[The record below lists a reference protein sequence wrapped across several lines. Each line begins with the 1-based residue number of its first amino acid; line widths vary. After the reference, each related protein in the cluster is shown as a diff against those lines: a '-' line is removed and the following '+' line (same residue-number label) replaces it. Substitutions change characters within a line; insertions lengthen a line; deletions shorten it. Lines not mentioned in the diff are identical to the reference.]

1 MKYLFILGRNP
12 ELSEAELKYYF
23 NPKIESKDKE
33 ILILET
39 DKLPNIDE
47 LGGTI
52 KIAKIISETKD
63 LEEMEKNILSTELFA
78 YSSNK
83 PFFYITDY
91 NPYYFEDIENII
103 KYYFKKNKFK
113 AIYKKPKSKLKKTSP
128 TELIKNNFPDN
139 CTELIV
145 YKHIIAKTIQVTNP
159 FLLEQR
165 DELRPCPDFLQSIS
179 LRLAKILI
187 NLTGIKQNQV
197 LLDPFCGT
205 GTLLQEA
212 LLRNINV
219 IGIDKEKTMINKAE
233 RNLKWLK
240 KNYKI
245 NNYHKLYTSLCK
257 ELSTFIPQNS
267 IDAVATEPFMGP
279 YFANYQKEEIIIK
292 TINYLTQ
299 IYQSLFLELEKILKK
314 DKRCVMIFPIFI
326 SNTNKKY
333 YLDLR
338 KILTKKFKIIDSI
351 PYYKPGKMILLRE
364 VKLIK
369 KIKL

>member
-128 TELIKNNFPDN
+128 T
-139 CTELIV
+139 
-145 YKHIIAKTIQVTNP
+145 
-159 FLLEQR
+159 
-165 DELRPCPDFLQSIS
+165 
-179 LRLAKILI
+179 
-187 NLTGIKQNQV
+187 
-197 LLDPFCGT
+197 
-205 GTLLQEA
+205 
-212 LLRNINV
+212 
-219 IGIDKEKTMINKAE
+219 
-233 RNLKWLK
+233 
-240 KNYKI
+240 
-245 NNYHKLYTSLCK
+245 
-257 ELSTFIPQNS
+257 
-267 IDAVATEPFMGP
+267 
-279 YFANYQKEEIIIK
+279 
-292 TINYLTQ
+292 
-299 IYQSLFLELEKILKK
+299 
-314 DKRCVMIFPIFI
+314 
-326 SNTNKKY
+326 
-333 YLDLR
+333 
-338 KILTKKFKIIDSI
+338 
-351 PYYKPGKMILLRE
+351 
-364 VKLIK
+364 
-369 KIKL
+369 